1 MSQAAASPSI
11 STAVSATLFWLSP
24 NPEAFG
30 PKKAQARDLP
40 AQEKAAALAEVAAH
54 MGESPA
60 EEPPA
65 KAGHARKA
73 ALRRLHT
80 IAADRG
86 ALWLGNRLRAAG
98 VRETW
103 GMTLEQLRHAIAYAD
118 KD

>member
-1 MSQAAASPSI
+1 MSQAAATHSI
-11 STAVSATLFWLSP
+11 STAIGEPLFRLSP
-24 NPEAFG
+24 NPEAFDTMN
-30 PKKAQARDLP
+30 AQAHDRP

-54 MGESPA
+54 IGESPA
-60 EEPPA
+60 EKLLA
-65 KAGHARKA
+65 TAGHARKA
-73 ALRRLHT
+73 ALRRLLT

-103 GMTLEQLRHAIAYAD
+103 DMTLEQLRNAVAYAD